1 MGFFD
6 WLRYGISHGY
16 ETGSNCA
23 DCPHYAVDIGTPYHT
38 PITALW
44 SGTVTS
50 QRTGLPWGT
59 EVFVKPDNGLPT
71 YYYYHLDQLNT
82 SVGQHLNAGD
92 VIGLSGGQNSGGS
105 NPSSSTYSSGVHTH
119 VGFFQSYRSSANGGR
134 PFGPDITPYIHAL
147 LGGVISGSTDTPPS
161 SSTTS
166 SSTATSDLARW
177 GEKIGLFLLAL
188 SLLGFGFYL
197 LFQKQVNEAVKKT
210 GSVAVKAA
218 VL

>member
-105 NPSSSTYSSGVHTH
+105 NPSSSTYS
-119 VGFFQSYRSSANGGR
+119 
-134 PFGPDITPYIHAL
+134 
-147 LGGVISGSTDTPPS
+147 
-161 SSTTS
+161 
-166 SSTATSDLARW
+166 
-177 GEKIGLFLLAL
+177 LFLLAL